1 MMAKTQEPDTAPR
14 ADKWYR
20 LKLGPTI
27 SEQNSS
33 RFYTLRCKSFTLSLS
48 LFVFFSIPRSLVHAF
63 SLMSNGNA
71 ELRLG
76 FQLW

>member
-48 LFVFFSIPRSLVHAF
+48 LFVFSQSLVLLSMLF
-63 SLMSNGNA
+63 LRCLMVMPN
-71 ELRLG
+71 
-76 FQLW
+76 

>member
-33 RFYTLRCKSFTLSLS
+33 RFYTLRCKSFTLSL
-48 LFVFFSIPRSLVHAF
+48 FFLNPSF
-63 SLMSNGNA
+63 SLSM
-71 ELRLG
+71 LFL
-76 FQLW
+76 

>member
-33 RFYTLRCKSFTLSLS
+33 RFYTLRCKSFTLSRPLC
-48 LFVFFSIPRSLVHAF
+48 FFAIPRSLVHAF